1 MTTHEIARFYHSL
14 GFNVIPWMHRSK
26 STALVSGWKQYRTF
40 KQTSEIV
47 DGLFRD
53 KDCGIAILTGEI
65 SGITVFDDDHKDG
78 VQRIKSGVIARSGG
92 GGFHHFF
99 KYDKRFESSVN
110 QELGMDIRNDGTLVF
125 VYPMIHETSG
135 KTYKFINGIEDLRN
149 LTEVPT
155 DDPLI
160 NSLLSATPRQDRK
173 AEDAKVALEG
183 YGKYFNIKGIGS
195 RDFTIK
201 DFCRLLWMKNHTRKE
216 IEWLALHQ
224 NSTFEI
230 PMTKEKVLEKVRST
244 FDGLGERLDT
254 TIGLVRRTLPTE
266 EAPEM
271 IFESAVEASER
282 SQRETREYVELPEIG
297 VPILSK
303 YFKFKKKSL
312 IVLAGDTGMGKTPF
326 CTHFAARY
334 ALTGKKVLFA
344 PIETGSGYVSQIMKD
359 DIGNELIDN
368 VKFLTF
374 ADGMGNID
382 TFYKGV
388 EKQFESDHYDLV
400 ILDHIHFIN
409 AMPDE
414 KSEDETIAH
423 ISETLRKIA
432 AKFDTC
438 VFASAQVNKP
448 DTSRYPNK
456 HDIRF
461 GRKLVQ
467 DASIVMVI
475 HKKAIKMDRDF
486 GSEDSVYESNGVLI
500 LDKNR
505 MTHVTRMIP
514 FDVQDK
520 KLILD
525 WKIKSVNQDLR
536 AIMAPETQIPF

>member
-1 MTTHEIARFYHSL
+1 MNTHEVARFYHSL
-14 GFNVIPWMHRSK
+14 GFNVIPWMHKSK
-26 STALVSGWKQYRTF
+26 TTPLIPGWKQYQSF
-40 KQTSEIV
+40 HQTSEIV
-47 DGLFRD
+47 DGLFRG
-53 KDCGIAILTGEI
+53 KECGIAILTGEI
-65 SGITVFDDDHKDG
+65 SGVTVFDDDNEQG
-78 VQRIKSGVIARSGG
+78 IQRIKSGVISRTGG

-99 KYDKRFESSVN
+99 KYDKRFETSVN
-110 QELGMDIRNDGTLVF
+110 VDLKMDIRNDGTLAF
-125 VYPMIHETSG
+125 VYPTIHESG
-135 KTYKFINGIEDLRN
+135 KMYEFVGGIERLRN
-149 LTEVPT
+149 LPEVPT

-160 NSLLSATPRQDRK
+160 NSLLSATPKQDRK
-173 AEDAKVALEG
+173 QEDAKVAKEG
-183 YGKYFNIKGIGS
+183 YGKYFNIEGIGS
-195 RDFTIK
+195 RDSTLK
-201 DFCRLLWMKNHTRKE
+201 DFCRMLWMRGHTRAETLSLATYANNTYKPPLSKE
-216 IEWLALHQ
+216 DVA
-224 NSTFEI
+224 
-230 PMTKEKVLEKVRST
+230 EKVRST
-244 FDGLGERLDT
+244 FDGLGERQDT

-271 IFESAVEASER
+271 IFESAYEASER
-282 SQRETREYVELPEIG
+282 FQREDREYAELPEIG
-297 VPILSK
+297 VPILSE
-303 YFKFKKKSL
+303 YFKFRKNSL

-326 CTHFAARY
+326 CSHFAAKY

-344 PIETGSGYVSQIMKD
+344 PIETGSGYVSKIMRD

-388 EKQFESDHYDLV
+388 EKQFETEHYDLV

-414 KSEDETIAH
+414 QSEDETISH

-461 GRKLVQ
+461 GRKLIQ

-475 HKKAIKMDRDF
+475 HKKAIKMDREF
-486 GSEDSVYESNGVLI
+486 GSSDSVYESNGVLI

-514 FDVQDK
+514 FDVREK
-520 KLILD
+520 KLVLD
-525 WKIKSVNQDLR
+525 WKIKSVSQDLKNVLDTV
-536 AIMAPETQIPF
+536 I